1 MLPTSCPFGHSLFG
15 HIIASSKLS
24 ALLCSCLYICD
35 HCSFSHGGSHQF
47 ATMGPNLAT
56 MILSAAA
63 AAPKYSVTIHR
74 RSAVAAAAAAAA
86 AAAVAA
92 AGSLNV
98 TARHCCLHGHLAM
111 RAAATIPPP
120 SNSR

>member
-1 MLPTSCPFGHSLFG
+1 
-15 HIIASSKLS
+15 
-24 ALLCSCLYICD
+24 
-35 HCSFSHGGSHQF
+35 
-47 ATMGPNLAT
+47 
-56 MILSAAA
+56 MILTSVHSAAA

-74 RSAVAAAAAAAA
+74 RSAVAAAAAA

>member
-1 MLPTSCPFGHSLFG
+1 MLTY
-15 HIIASSKLS
+15 
-24 ALLCSCLYICD
+24 CLYICD
-35 HCSFSHGGSHQF
+35 YCSSSHGGSHQF

-56 MILSAAA
+56 MILTFVHSAAA

-74 RSAVAAAAAAAA
+74 RSAVAAAAA